1 MSTRP
6 HLRLSRV
13 RTNIRW
19 NPYNVAT
26 LSTLSTSSSLS
37 RALSESERV
46 VVQTVRA
53 AATLILKRK
62 PKVLKAT
69 FRAFCEASKAGSEN
83 RKFFV
88 HRSTIVGSRSDPCVR
103 VCVCVCAS
111 VGACVRKCCMCT
123 RGPFA
128 KNILRPVSRAG
139 MQISQPAPSHTI
151 LSLLT
156 HPYTHSHALTHIHSH
171 TPTK

>member
-1 MSTRP
+1 MLQLSQLFRHRP
-6 HLRLSRV
+6 
-13 RTNIRW
+13 
-19 NPYNVAT
+19 
-26 LSTLSTSSSLS
+26 LS

-103 VCVCVCAS
+103 VGVCVQVSVRVSVNVVCAHAGLLPKTFS
-111 VGACVRKCCMCT
+111 DQYQTLACK
-123 RGPFA
+123 
-128 KNILRPVSRAG
+128 
-139 MQISQPAPSHTI
+139 
-151 LSLLT
+151 
-156 HPYTHSHALTHIHSH
+156 
-171 TPTK
+171 